1 MTVGMIKET
10 MNRNLKIEIYDMSYS
25 LEILP
30 SAAVLWSIDRRSW
43 ELILSWLKFS
53 LCISWK
59 SKGEYL

>member
-1 MTVGMIKET
+1 
-10 MNRNLKIEIYDMSYS
+10 MNRNLSVQIYDMSYS
-25 LEILP
+25 FEILP
-30 SAAVLWSIDRRSW
+30 CATLLWSTDRRSW